1 MIVVMR
7 PQALPA
13 EIDGVCDLIRS
24 QGLEAFVSEGQER
37 VIIGVVGRDIES
49 VAHIGTLPGVEQA
62 LRVTHPYKLAS
73 LEHHPDRT
81 RITIGDVPIGVG
93 APLVIMAGPC
103 SVESR
108 DQLLTTARCVRREGA
123 TVLRGGAFKP
133 RTSPYTFQGLGDD
146 ALDLLAQAREETG
159 MPVVTELT
167 DAAQIE
173 TFDRRVDLIQ
183 VGSRNMHNFALLRA
197 LGQTR
202 KPVLLKRGFGSTI
215 EEWLLAAEYIL
226 AAGNSNVIMCERG
239 IRTFERATR
248 NTLDLSAVPV
258 LRELTHLP
266 IVIDPSHG
274 TGRRALVGPMALAAA
289 AVGADGLLIEVHP
302 DPPRA
307 LSDGDQSLSFPEFGA
322 LMDELRRLEFMR
334 ATDPLPTKA
343 SLPSAGV
350 AGERERIDAIDVELV
365 RLLEERGRLALSI
378 QASKGFDAHGHDV
391 ERERALVRRALDGAT
406 GVMDEDELRTVLAAV
421 IRASRA
427 MQRRHAAA

>member
-343 SLPSAGV
+343 SLPPAGV